1 MKRLTLILTI
11 LLGACISNDAS
22 AQLLNLLKQR
32 RTVRLALVLPF
43 NSASEKPSRDCM
55 DFYCG
60 ALTAIEAKKA
70 DGVNIKLKVIDF
82 TLAKKDLESLGDKIA
97 DCDAVIGPITAED
110 IKLVLPYCK
119 AAGVPLISPLDQKAE
134 YLART
139 EPLFF
144 QVPTPAKTQAL
155 NLVESIAYGESGLVT
170 VLCRNVKEPF
180 STDVI
185 AALDSLKIP
194 YRKFVSK
201 DNDGKATADSLRRT
215 LKPTARHHIIIASE
229 DASFSSEAAKDLNSL
244 KGSNIPVQ
252 LYGSSK
258 IRKLESLESKLFYNL
273 NMHISTG
280 YYIDHKN
287 SVTKKF
293 INRYHT
299 LFHSEPSQFSFSGY
313 DIFTYFISAYNDLGT
328 SFYKF
333 IPYYSL
339 NLRQCNIMFKSLGPA
354 GGFVNTR
361 TRDIEYRND
370 FTIEV
375 K

>member
-1 MKRLTLILTI
+1 MKRLTLIVTI
-11 LLGACISNDAS
+11 LLGACIFNDAS
-22 AQLLNLLKQR
+22 AQLLNLLRQR

-43 NSASEKPSRDCM
+43 NSASDNPSRDCL

-70 DGVNIKLKVIDF
+70 EGINIKLKVIDF
-82 TLAKKDLESLGDKIA
+82 TLAKKDLASFSDKIA
-97 DCDAVIGPITAED
+97 DCDAVIGPITVQD
-110 IKLVLPYCK
+110 IQTVLPYCK

-134 YLART
+134 FIAHK

-144 QVPTPAKTQAL
+144 QVPTPAKTQAV
-155 NLVESIAYGESGLVT
+155 NLVESIAYGGSGLVT
-170 VLCRNVKEPF
+170 VLCRNVREPF
-180 STDVI
+180 ATDVLY
-185 AALDSLKIP
+185 ALDSLKIP
-194 YRKFVSK
+194 YRKFISA
-201 DNDGKATADSLRRT
+201 DNDGKNAADSLRRS

-229 DASFSSEAAKDLNSL
+229 DASFSSEAAKDLNAL
-244 KGSNIPVQ
+244 KNSNITAH

-293 INRYHT
+293 INRYHN

-354 GGFVNTR
+354 GGFVNSR
-361 TRDIEYRND
+361 TRDIEYRDD

-375 K
+375 R